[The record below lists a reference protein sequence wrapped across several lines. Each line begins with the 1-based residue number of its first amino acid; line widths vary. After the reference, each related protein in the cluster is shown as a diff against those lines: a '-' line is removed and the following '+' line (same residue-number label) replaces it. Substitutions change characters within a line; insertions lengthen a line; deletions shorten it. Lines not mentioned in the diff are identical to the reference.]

1 LRRYIVLAQD
11 EMAGTMFERIG
22 TDWVGHLRLAGSIP
36 RMPEIDIAVPIAELN
51 EGVDLAPAEPVAAAP
66 A

>member
-1 LRRYIVLAQD
+1 
-11 EMAGTMFERIG
+11 MAGTMFERIG